1 MTRMEARVTRVVPI
15 VVAIAVLG
23 CGCTQ
28 GGNEPGSVGT
38 QASTADEIATSS
50 EKIDV
55 GGRSLYLKCWGEQV
69 AGEPAVLLIAGQ
81 GPPTSSWEPL
91 ASEFAADGHNLC
103 AYDRA
108 GVGGSDPP
116 AEASRSVQD
125 QVMELLALLDAADL
139 QEPMVVVAHSL
150 GSLPAVGLV
159 AHSPERVAGVVLI
172 DPWSPR
178 VAAAQRAALPPEQPE
193 ESAELAEERRFL
205 NDVLLDPA
213 QNAEHLVVSSG
224 DEQVAA
230 LLDAPGPIFGDIP
243 VVVLQAPLPPPLP
256 GLPADYHAAS
266 IAAYSA
272 GFKEFADESTRGTLI
287 EVENTGHNIH
297 DDQPQAVL
305 DAIRDVMAE

>member
-1 MTRMEARVTRVVPI
+1 MVQSAP
-15 VVAIAVLG
+15 
-23 CGCTQ
+23 
-28 GGNEPGSVGT
+28 EP
-38 QASTADEIATSS
+38 APRIELATSS
-50 EKIDV
+50 EKIDI
-55 GGRSLYLKCWGEQV
+55 GGRLLYLKCWGEQV
-69 AGEPAVLLIAGQ
+69 AGEPS
-81 GPPTSSWEPL
+81 PPHRRSGATVRRHVGAL
-91 ASEFAADGHNLC
+91 ASEFAAEGHHLC

-116 AEASRSVQD
+116 AEASRTVQD

-139 QEPMVVVAHSL
+139 EEPMVVVAHSL

-256 GLPADYHAAS
+256 GLPDGLPCGLDRGLQRRLQGVRRRVDARHAH
-266 IAAYSA
+266 
-272 GFKEFADESTRGTLI
+272 RGR
-287 EVENTGHNIH
+287 EHGSQH
-297 DDQPQAVL
+297 P
-305 DAIRDVMAE
+305 